1 MVCFFFKSL
10 MYYHLCIYF
19 NIVNAK
25 IFFVEVLV
33 LVQDCTEYFLN
44 FMEAKKKAEEAKIP
58 LKLLFVRD
66 EVNFKLSQKPSS
78 PRSPSG
84 LLLLYKIAG
93 AMSEEGKTLNEI
105 YHKCDEIMKDGIIGS
120 IGLYIEEFDKES
132 SQIQICRG
140 DRLSD
145 RDSKKFPVAGS
156 TTKKIVETLMTDLI
170 NGNEYHKFPKE
181 SQLVVMLDY
190 FGGK

>member
-1 MVCFFFKSL
+1 
-10 MYYHLCIYF
+10 
-19 NIVNAK
+19 
-25 IFFVEVLV
+25 
-33 LVQDCTEYFLN
+33 
-44 FMEAKKKAEEAKIP
+44 MEAKKKAEEVKIP
-58 LKLLFVRD
+58 IKLLFVRD

-93 AMSEEGKTLNEI
+93 AMSEEGRTLNEI
-105 YHKCDEIMKDGIIGS
+105 YHTCDEIMKDGIISS
-120 IGLYIEEFDKES
+120 IGLYIEESYKEV
-132 SQIQICRG
+132 SQVQICRG

-145 RDSKKFPVAGS
+145 RDSHRFSVSGS
-156 TTKKIVETLMTDLI
+156 TTKKVVETLMTDLI

-190 FGGK
+190 FGGEHWFILFLNVNTIVLNLIKIHEPTF